1 MDMSDQSGIEN
12 CDEEE
17 EDMSEIFDDN
27 MLEEDE
33 QK

>member
-1 MDMSDQSGIEN
+1 MSDQSGIEN
-12 CDEEE
+12 CDEE

-33 QK
+33 PK